1 MKKLILSVAVF
12 ALSLT
17 SFKANAQAVEEG
29 KILIDTYYGFPNLY
43 TTIFKAAYSNYTD
56 ASVSGLGPL
65 GVRGEYLF
73 TDKIGLGL
81 DLCYSSMSLS
91 YNDNTVIPTTTYKA
105 STKKIGA
112 MVTFNY
118 HFANHDNFD
127 AYFITGVGVNNRS
140 FSYSDP
146 SMGTVSSTGT
156 NAIPV
161 AARVGVGMRYF
172 FTPNI
177 GLNLGLGL
185 GQGSLINGGLSF
197 KI

>member
-1 MKKLILSVAVF
+1 
-12 ALSLT
+12 
-17 SFKANAQAVEEG
+17 
-29 KILIDTYYGFPNLY
+29 
-43 TTIFKAAYSNYTD
+43 
-56 ASVSGLGPL
+56 
-65 GVRGEYLF
+65 
-73 TDKIGLGL
+73 
-81 DLCYSSMSLS
+81 MSLS

-146 SMGTVSSTGT
+146 SMGTVSSNGT